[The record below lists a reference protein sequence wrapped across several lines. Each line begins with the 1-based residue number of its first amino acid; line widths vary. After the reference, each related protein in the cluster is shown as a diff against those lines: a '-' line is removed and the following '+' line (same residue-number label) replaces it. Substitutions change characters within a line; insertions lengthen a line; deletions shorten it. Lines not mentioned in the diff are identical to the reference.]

1 MLRTCGASG
10 AVRALEARKG
20 PISKAGEV
28 KSADDVDEVLVQKR
42 CTSGLRDYVVHDCSP
57 ELSREPPWQMPHVP
71 WAVELQVAG
80 YLTWRDSSVRP
91 LIGGQKRGVQPERSR
106 LQVN

>member
-1 MLRTCGASG
+1 MICAPTKQSSMLRTCGASG

-28 KSADDVDEVLVQKR
+28 KSADNADEVLVQKR
-42 CTSGLRDYVVHDCSP
+42 CTSGLQDYVVHDCSP

-71 WAVELQVAG
+71 WAMELAG
-80 YLTWRDSSVRP
+80 SHL
-91 LIGGQKRGVQPERSR
+91 ERQR
-106 LQVN
+106 Q